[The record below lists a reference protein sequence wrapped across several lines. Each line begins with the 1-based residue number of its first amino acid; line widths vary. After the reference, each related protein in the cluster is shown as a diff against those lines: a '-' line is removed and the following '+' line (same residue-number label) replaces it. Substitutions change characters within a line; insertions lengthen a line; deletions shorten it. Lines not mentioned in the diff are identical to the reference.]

1 MACLS
6 KAPILGSGAE
16 VSRLLPAGH
25 IQTIAG
31 FCAHSFISTEPLPLD
46 SFVLMAAEGMA
57 VTASLH
63 GDHMA
68 CKTCSFSGP
77 RQGKSDS
84 FRSRS
89 TEKLLSHDSI
99 RRQGLPP
106 APSPCLPSPFYLCDP
121 TPQALF
127 MSSASSSVPWPE
139 GPPWAVLCPA
149 RLQIRSLSRSDLEWS
164 QRHRSVRAG
173 RGSWAMFW
181 GCGGFC

>member
-1 MACLS
+1 MACPS

-16 VSRLLPAGH
+16 VSRLLPPGH
-25 IQTIAG
+25 IQTTAG

-63 GDHMA
+63 EDHMA

-77 RQGKSDS
+77 WQGKSDS

-89 TEKLLSHDSI
+89 TEKLLSHDSV

-106 APSPCLPSPFYLCDP
+106 PPPPALADPLPSSYVTQLLKHFSCRWLPPLCPGPRDLLG
-121 TPQALF
+121 Q
-127 MSSASSSVPWPE
+127 SSV
-139 GPPWAVLCPA
+139 
-149 RLQIRSLSRSDLEWS
+149 Q
-164 QRHRSVRAG
+164 Q
-173 RGSWAMFW
+173 
-181 GCGGFC
+181 GFR